1 MTAVPLPARWEP
13 REGLAPGPRVRVLRS
28 RWALDEAHVR
38 ALRDAGSEPVGVVP
52 DGPAE
57 GPWVLLTMDREGVE
71 GHGTAWVSEDY
82 VAALHAVGA
91 RVFLVPPGAVDVGAL
106 LGAAAAVVV
115 TGGAFDIDPR
125 VYGAEITARHDGMQ
139 PTRTATE
146 LALCRAA
153 LAADRPFLGVCG
165 GHQLLAVALGGTLIQ
180 DLPADPAHEQ
190 PTDPGDPWHD
200 VHYTGELAAWWGPT
214 GRVNS
219 THHQAILDPGPTL
232 HVEGRSPDGVIEAVR
247 SPHHRYVV
255 GVQSHPERQGD
266 LRPYAGLVAAAR
278 AIPPRG

>member
-1 MTAVPLPARWEP
+1 MTWVRLAAQWQP
-13 REGLAPGPRVRVLRS
+13 REGFAPGPRVRAMRS
-28 RWALDEAHVR
+28 RWALDEAEVR
-38 ALRDAGSEPVGVVP
+38 AHRDAGTEPVGVLNV
-52 DGPAE
+52 GPSD
-57 GPWVLLTMDREGVE
+57 GPWVLVTMDREGPDE
-71 GHGTAWVSEDY
+71 AGTAWVSEDY

-91 RVFLVPPGAVDVGAL
+91 RVLLVPPGARDVTSL
-106 LGAAAAVVV
+106 LAAASAVVV

-125 VYGAEITARHDGMQ
+125 VYGATITARHDGLQ
-139 PTRTATE
+139 PARTATE

-153 LAADRPFLGVCG
+153 LGRDLPFLGVCG

-180 DLPADPAHEQ
+180 DLPATPAHEQ
-190 PTDPGDPWHD
+190 PTDPGAPWHD
-200 VHYTGELAAWWGPT
+200 VHYTGELAAWWGAT

-232 HVEGRSPDGVIEAVR
+232 VVEGRSPDGVIEAVR
-247 SPHHRYVV
+247 SPNHRFVI

-278 AIPPRG
+278 ASRPTG